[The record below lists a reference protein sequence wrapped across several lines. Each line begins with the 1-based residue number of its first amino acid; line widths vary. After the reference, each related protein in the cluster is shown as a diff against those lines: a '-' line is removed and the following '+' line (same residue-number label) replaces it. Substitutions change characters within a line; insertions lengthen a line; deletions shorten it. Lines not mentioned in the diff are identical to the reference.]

1 MLGLLLVIGTG
12 LAAADGVKPA
22 TRISQDLA
30 DLLSPRAAALS
41 VETDEGV
48 IESPVTP
55 IPDVVTID
63 AVASGDPAALEAEL
77 IALGAE
83 DTAIAGRMVSAR
95 IPLAA
100 IPYLEGVVSLQ
111 FARAAQAVTNVG
123 IVTSQGDKVMRADIA
138 RGLYGV
144 DGTGVLVGVLSDSY
158 NCQGGATFDMATG
171 DLPPTV
177 MVVEESSCGPNSSS
191 DEGRA
196 MLQIVHDV
204 APGASLAF
212 ATAFNGQASF
222 ANNIKALRDAGAK
235 VIVDDVSYVDAPMY
249 QDGVIAQ
256 AVDNV
261 KASGV
266 AYFSSAGNQARH
278 AYEHAFVPGQVLA
291 PGAFPSAFGAP
302 AFQGGTAH
310 NFGGTAMQRISFPA
324 GTGFTLALQW
334 DSPFFSVSG
343 GAGTPNDLDIYLL
356 QNNVVMRAAT
366 TNNLVSKDP
375 VEFLSAA
382 CSGRGTCVASL
393 MVVNHAGPVP
403 GRFKFVFYGASR
415 RLTLTPATN
424 SGTIYGHANAL
435 GAVAV
440 GASNYK
446 TPTTLE
452 PFSSGGTTPVL
463 FDTLGNRLMTPDLR
477 QFKPEIVAPDG
488 ANTTFFSAG
497 NDPEFDGFPNFF
509 GTSAAAPHA
518 AGVAALM
525 VQALPTLPP
534 ETLRNTLENTA
545 LNMGA
550 AGFDVNTGFGL
561 IRADAALAALH
572 TLTITAGPDGL
583 PNPAVPGG
591 DVNLSVD
598 AVDSFGH
605 TLTFAWTSMC
615 TGVPP
620 GTFNNSTLRTPTWT
634 APANA
639 TGATQTCVF
648 KVVVNDGHG
657 TTKTASFNETVRSV
671 PKVTTL
677 TPAAATVGTTITI
690 RGMGL
695 TDSSLVTFAGGAE
708 AVPTSVTA
716 TSLQV
721 VVPAGALTGILSVT
735 NPAGSGNSATAF
747 KAVPRIT
754 SLTPDDGV
762 VTTTVVTIAGT
773 TFTGASAVRF
783 GSVAVAPGNFA
794 VVDDSTITANVPAT
808 AVTAPVSITTPG
820 GTATSPAP
828 FVVIKAPTITSF
840 TPAVGAEGTVV
851 TLKGTNLASVTGVT
865 INGLSA
871 GPVTVVSP
879 TSVRVTIPTGATTG
893 RLAVVNP
900 AAGPVTSATDFRVAP
915 RIVSVSP
922 AQATPGTIVTLAG
935 ATFGGATSVKFGAV
949 AALSFTVVSNNSI
962 TATVPAAAISGRVT
976 VTTPAGTASSP
987 ADFIVIRAPTI
998 SSFTPATGPIQTSVT
1013 VNGTNLASVTSVSFN
1028 DTMASSVTILSP
1040 TSLRAVVPASA
1051 TSGKITV
1058 VGPAGQV
1065 LSAGS
1070 FAVTPSIDGFQP
1082 SRGAPGTVVTITG
1095 QAFTGA
1101 TAVRVGAVLAANISV
1116 TGSTQI
1122 TAAVPPTALSG
1133 PLSVTTASGTGTSA
1147 GSFTVVRAPTITSVS
1162 PPRGPIGSTV
1172 TLTGGN
1178 LGTVTAVDFNGTPAS
1193 GITVLSATSVRVVVP
1208 SGAQTGRIHASNEA
1222 GPATSPTDFVPTPQL
1237 LSTSPGRGLPD
1248 SMVTLTG
1255 TSFSAP
1261 ATVRFGAVVASFVR
1275 VDGGTQITTQVP
1287 SGALTGKI
1295 SVTTPTGTTTSA
1307 TTFVV
1312 IRPPTL
1318 SSFTPAAGAEGTL
1331 VTLSGANL
1339 AGVNRVAFGSANA
1352 TSITVLS
1359 ANSIRVVVPTGATT
1373 SKIAVSDEAGNAE
1386 SAATFTVTPRI
1397 LTIPAA
1403 APPGAGVTI
1412 SGTSLTNASVVHFGG
1427 VAATILNVDGPT
1439 QITATVPTAAI
1450 TGKITVTTPGGT
1462 ATSPTDFTVIR
1473 PPTVT
1478 SFSPA
1483 SGQVGTL
1490 VTLNGTNLGTAT
1502 AVTFGNVNVTAPITV
1517 VSSTSIKVT
1526 VPAGAL
1532 TGRIAVTNPA
1542 AGAQSATN
1550 FTLVPRITEFG
1561 AASGSDDTV
1570 VTILGTSFTGVTAVK
1585 FGTVSATFTFV
1596 SDGEITALVPAAA
1609 ITGRVSV
1616 TTPGGTATSP
1626 ADFVI
1631 TAAVF

>member
-1 MLGLLLVIGTG
+1 M
-12 LAAADGVKPA
+12 
-22 TRISQDLA
+22 
-30 DLLSPRAAALS
+30 
-41 VETDEGV
+41 
-48 IESPVTP
+48 
-55 IPDVVTID
+55 
-63 AVASGDPAALEAEL
+63 
-77 IALGAE
+77 
-83 DTAIAGRMVSAR
+83 
-95 IPLAA
+95 
-100 IPYLEGVVSLQ
+100 
-111 FARAAQAVTNVG
+111 
-123 IVTSQGDKVMRADIA
+123 
-138 RGLYGV
+138 
-144 DGTGVLVGVLSDSY
+144 
-158 NCQGGATFDMATG
+158 
-171 DLPPTV
+171 
-177 MVVEESSCGPNSSS
+177 
-191 DEGRA
+191 
-196 MLQIVHDV
+196 
-204 APGASLAF
+204 
-212 ATAFNGQASF
+212 
-222 ANNIKALRDAGAK
+222 
-235 VIVDDVSYVDAPMY
+235 
-249 QDGVIAQ
+249 
-256 AVDNV
+256 
-261 KASGV
+261 
-266 AYFSSAGNQARH
+266 
-278 AYEHAFVPGQVLA
+278 
-291 PGAFPSAFGAP
+291 
-302 AFQGGTAH
+302 
-310 NFGGTAMQRISFPA
+310 
-324 GTGFTLALQW
+324 
-334 DSPFFSVSG
+334 SG

-356 QNNVVMRAAT
+356 QNNVVVRAAT

-375 VEFLSAA
+375 VEVLSAG
-382 CSGRGTCVASL
+382 CSGFGTCVASI
-393 MVVNHAGPVP
+393 MIVNHAGPVP

-463 FDTLGNRLMTPDLR
+463 FDTLGNRLMTPDPR

-525 VQALPTLPP
+525 VQAVPTLLP

-572 TLTITAGPDGL
+572 TLTITAGPDGT
-583 PNPAVPGG
+583 PNPVVPGG
-591 DVNLSVD
+591 DVSLSVD

-605 TLTFAWTSMC
+605 TLTFAWTSTC

-639 TGATQTCVF
+639 TGATQTCVL

-747 KAVPRIT
+747 KAVPKIT

-783 GSVAVAPGNFA
+783 GAVAVAPGNFA

-808 AVTAPVSITTPG
+808 AVTAPVSVTTPG

-851 TLKGTNLASVTGVT
+851 TLNGTNLASVTGVT

-922 AQATPGTIVTLAG
+922 AQATPGTMVTLAG

-949 AALSFTVVSNNSI
+949 AVAPLSFTVVSNNSI
-962 TATVPAAAISGRVT
+962 TATVPATAISGRVT
-976 VTTPAGTASSP
+976 VTTPAGTATSP

-998 SSFTPATGPIQTSVT
+998 SSFTPAAGPIGTSVT

-1028 DTMASSVTILSP
+1028 DTMASSVTILSA

-1058 VGPAGQV
+1058 VDPAGQV

-1082 SRGAPGTVVTITG
+1082 SRGAPGTIVTITG

-1101 TAVRVGAVLAANISV
+1101 TAVRVGTVLAANISV

-1147 GSFTVVRAPTITSVS
+1147 SSFTVVRAPTITSVS

-1172 TLTGGN
+1172 TLTGSG
-1178 LGTVTAVDFNGTPAS
+1178 LGTATAVDFNGTPVS

-1208 SGAQTGRIHASNEA
+1208 SGAQTGRIHASNEV
-1222 GPATSPTDFVPTPQL
+1222 GPATSPTDFVLTPQL

-1261 ATVRFGAVVASFVR
+1261 ATVRFGAVVASFVQ

-1287 SGALTGKI
+1287 AGALTGKI
-1295 SVTTPTGTTTSA
+1295 SVTTPTGTTTS
-1307 TTFVV
+1307 TTNFVV

-1339 AGVNRVAFGSANA
+1339 AGVNQVAFGSANA

-1359 ANSIRVVVPTGATT
+1359 ASSIRVVVPTGATT
-1373 SKIAVSDEAGNAE
+1373 SKIAVSDEAGNAQ

-1403 APPGAGVTI
+1403 VLPGAGVTI
-1412 SGTSLTNASVVHFGG
+1412 TGTSLTSASAVRFGG
-1427 VAATILNVDGPT
+1427 VAATTFTVDGST
-1439 QITATVPTAAI
+1439 QITATVPTAAVS
-1450 TGKITVTTPGGT
+1450 GKITVTTPGGT

-1502 AVTFGNVNVTAPITV
+1502 AVTFGNVSVTAPITV
-1517 VSSTSIKVT
+1517 VSPTSIKVT

-1550 FTLVPRITEFG
+1550 FTL
-1561 AASGSDDTV
+1561 
-1570 VTILGTSFTGVTAVK
+1570 
-1585 FGTVSATFTFV
+1585 
-1596 SDGEITALVPAAA
+1596 AAA
-1609 ITGRVSV
+1609 DHGVWRGVGLRRHGGHHPRHQLHRRHRREVRDRERDASRSSRTARSPPSCRRRRS
-1616 TTPGGTATSP
+1616 PGASRSPPPEAPRPARRTS
-1626 ADFVI
+1626 
-1631 TAAVF
+1631 

>member
-1 MLGLLLVIGTG
+1 V
-12 LAAADGVKPA
+12 
-22 TRISQDLA
+22 
-30 DLLSPRAAALS
+30 
-41 VETDEGV
+41 
-48 IESPVTP
+48 
-55 IPDVVTID
+55 
-63 AVASGDPAALEAEL
+63 SGDP
-77 IALGAE
+77 
-83 DTAIAGRMVSAR
+83 
-95 IPLAA
+95 
-100 IPYLEGVVSLQ
+100 
-111 FARAAQAVTNVG
+111 
-123 IVTSQGDKVMRADIA
+123 
-138 RGLYGV
+138 
-144 DGTGVLVGVLSDSY
+144 GT
-158 NCQGGATFDMATG
+158 Q
-171 DLPPTV
+171 
-177 MVVEESSCGPNSSS
+177 
-191 DEGRA
+191 
-196 MLQIVHDV
+196 
-204 APGASLAF
+204 
-212 ATAFNGQASF
+212 
-222 ANNIKALRDAGAK
+222 
-235 VIVDDVSYVDAPMY
+235 
-249 QDGVIAQ
+249 
-256 AVDNV
+256 
-261 KASGV
+261 
-266 AYFSSAGNQARH
+266 
-278 AYEHAFVPGQVLA
+278 
-291 PGAFPSAFGAP
+291 
-302 AFQGGTAH
+302 
-310 NFGGTAMQRISFPA
+310 
-324 GTGFTLALQW
+324 
-334 DSPFFSVSG
+334 
-343 GAGTPNDLDIYLL
+343 NDLDIYLL
-356 QNNVVMRAAT
+356 RNNVVVAAAT
-366 TNNLVSKDP
+366 TNNLMSKDP

-463 FDTLGNRLMTPDLR
+463 FDILGNRLDPPDPR

-525 VQALPTLPP
+525 VQAVPTLLP

-572 TLTITAGPDGL
+572 TLTITAGPDGT

-591 DVNLSVD
+591 DVSLSVD

-605 TLTFAWTSMC
+605 ALTFAWTSTC

-639 TGATQTCVF
+639 TGATQTCVL

-677 TPAAATVGTTITI
+677 TPAAATVGTTIMI

-747 KAVPRIT
+747 KAVPKIT

-783 GSVAVAPGNFA
+783 GAVAVAPGNFA

-828 FVVIKAPTITSF
+828 FVVIKAPTITGF

-851 TLKGTNLASVTGVT
+851 TLNGTNLASVTGVT

-879 TSVRVTIPTGATTG
+879 TSVRVTIPAGATTG

-922 AQATPGTIVTLAG
+922 AQGTPGTMVTLAG

-998 SSFTPATGPIQTSVT
+998 SSFTPAAGPIGTSVT
-1013 VNGTNLASVTSVSFN
+1013 VNGTNLGSVTSVSFN
-1028 DTMASSVTILSP
+1028 DTMASSVTILSA

-1082 SRGAPGTVVTITG
+1082 SRGAPGTIVTITG

-1147 GSFTVVRAPTITSVS
+1147 SSFTVVRAPTITSVS

-1172 TLTGGN
+1172 TLTGGH

-1208 SGAQTGRIHASNEA
+1208 SGGQTGRIHASNEA
-1222 GPATSPTDFVPTPQL
+1222 GPATSPTDFVLTPQL

-1261 ATVRFGAVVASFVR
+1261 ATVRFGAVVASFIR

-1295 SVTTPTGTTTSA
+1295 SVTTPTGTTTST

-1318 SSFTPAAGAEGTL
+1318 SSFTPTAGAEGTL

-1339 AGVNRVAFGSANA
+1339 AGVNQVAFGSANA

-1412 SGTSLTNASVVHFGG
+1412 TGTSLTNASVVQFGG
-1427 VAATILNVDGPT
+1427 VAAASLNVDGPT

-1462 ATSPTDFTVIR
+1462 ATSPTYFTVIR

-1478 SFSPA
+1478 SFTPA

-1502 AVTFGNVNVTAPITV
+1502 AVTFGNVNVTAPLTV
-1517 VSSTSIKVT
+1517 VSPTSIKVT

-1550 FTLVPRITEFG
+1550 FTLAPRITEFG

-1570 VTILGTSFTGVTAVK
+1570 VTIRGTSFTGVTAVK

>member
-1 MLGLLLVIGTG
+1 MMLGLLLVSGTG

-77 IALGAE
+77 IALGAQ

-177 MVVEESSCGPNSSS
+177 MVVQESSCGSNSSS
-191 DEGRA
+191 DEGGA

-235 VIVDDVSYVDAPMY
+235 VIVDDVSYIDAPMY

-278 AYEHAFVPGQVLA
+278 AYEHAFVPGQIFA
-291 PGAFPSAFGAP
+291 PGAFAGLPFL
-302 AFQGGTAH
+302 GGTAH

-343 GAGTPNDLDIYLL
+343 DPGTPNDLDIYLL
-356 QNNVVMRAAT
+356 QNNVVVRAAT
-366 TNNLVSKDP
+366 TNNLMSKDP
-375 VEFLSAA
+375 VEVLSAV
-382 CSGRGTCVASL
+382 CLGPGTCVRSI
-393 MVVNHAGPVP
+393 MIVNHAGPDP
-403 GRFKFVFYGASR
+403 GRFKLVFYGASR
-415 RLTLTPATN
+415 RLTLTPAMN

-435 GAVAV
+435 GAIAV
-440 GASNYK
+440 GAANYK

-572 TLTITAGPDGL
+572 TLTITGGPSGTPD
-583 PNPAVPGG
+583 PPVVPGG
-591 DVNLSVD
+591 VVSLSVD

-605 TLTFAWTSMC
+605 TLTFAWTSTC
-615 TGVPP
+615 TGIPS
-620 GTFNNSTLRTPTWT
+620 GTFNDATLRTPTWT
-634 APANA
+634 AAANA
-639 TGATQTCVF
+639 TGATQTCVL

-657 TTKTASFNETVRSV
+657 TTKTASINETVLSV

-690 RGMGL
+690 GGMGL
-695 TDSSLVTFAGGAE
+695 TGSSLVTFAGGAK
-708 AVPTSVTA
+708 AVPTAVTA

-721 VVPAGALTGILSVT
+721 VVAAGALTGILSVT
-735 NPAGSGNSATAF
+735 NPAGSGNSAIKF
-747 KAVPRIT
+747 KALPKIT

-783 GSVAVAPGNFA
+783 GAVAVAPGNFA

-922 AQATPGTIVTLAG
+922 AQATSGTIVTLAG

-949 AALSFTVVSNNSI
+949 AVAPLSFTVVSNNSI
-962 TATVPAAAISGRVT
+962 TATVPATAISGRVT
-976 VTTPAGTASSP
+976 VTTPAGTATSP

-998 SSFTPATGPIQTSVT
+998 SSFTPAAGPIGTSVT

-1028 DTMASSVTILSP
+1028 DTMASSVTILSA

-1058 VGPAGQV
+1058 VDPAGQA

-1082 SRGAPGTVVTITG
+1082 SRGAPGTLVTITG

-1101 TAVRVGAVLAANISV
+1101 TAVRVGGVMAANIAV

-1122 TAAVPPTALSG
+1122 TATVPPTALSG
-1133 PLSVTTASGTGTSA
+1133 PLSVTTGSGTGTSA
-1147 GSFTVVRAPTITSVS
+1147 SSFTVVRAPTITSVA

-1172 TLTGGN
+1172 TLTGGG
-1178 LGTVTAVDFNGTPAS
+1178 LGTATAVDFNGTPVS

-1208 SGAQTGRIHASNEA
+1208 PGAQTGRIHASNEA
-1222 GPATSPTDFVPTPQL
+1222 GPATSPTDFVLTPRL

-1261 ATVRFGAVVASFVR
+1261 ATVRFGALLASFVQ
-1275 VDGGTQITTQVP
+1275 VDGATQITTQVP

-1295 SVTTPTGTTTSA
+1295 SVTTPTGTTTS
-1307 TTFVV
+1307 TTNFVV
-1312 IRPPTL
+1312 IRPPRV

-1339 AGVNRVAFGSANA
+1339 AGVNQVAFGSANA

-1359 ANSIRVVVPTGATT
+1359 ASSIQMVVPDGATT
-1373 SKIAVSDEAGNAE
+1373 SKIAVSDEAGNAQ

-1403 APPGAGVTI
+1403 ALPGAGVTI
-1412 SGTSLTNASVVHFGG
+1412 TGTSLTSASAVRFGG
-1427 VAATILNVDGPT
+1427 VAATTFTVDGPT
-1439 QITATVPTAAI
+1439 QITAAVPTAAVS
-1450 TGKITVTTPGGT
+1450 GKITVTTPGGT
-1462 ATSPTDFTVIR
+1462 ATSLTDFTVIR
-1473 PPTVT
+1473 PPTVM
-1478 SFSPA
+1478 SFTPV
-1483 SGQVGTL
+1483 SGQVGAL
-1490 VTLNGTNLGTAT
+1490 ITLNGTNLGTVT
-1502 AVTFGNVNVTAPITV
+1502 AVTFGNVSVTAPITV
-1517 VSSTSIKVT
+1517 VSPTSIKVT
-1526 VPAGAL
+1526 APSGAL

-1542 AGAQSATN
+1542 ASAQSATN
-1550 FTLVPRITEFG
+1550 FTLVPRITGFG
-1561 AASGSDDTV
+1561 APSGSDDTV
-1570 VTILGTSFTGVTAVK
+1570 VTILGTSFTGVTSVK
-1585 FGTVSATFTFV
+1585 FGTVSAAFTFV

-1626 ADFVI
+1626 ADLVI

>member
-1 MLGLLLVIGTG
+1 
-12 LAAADGVKPA
+12 
-22 TRISQDLA
+22 
-30 DLLSPRAAALS
+30 
-41 VETDEGV
+41 
-48 IESPVTP
+48 
-55 IPDVVTID
+55 
-63 AVASGDPAALEAEL
+63 
-77 IALGAE
+77 
-83 DTAIAGRMVSAR
+83 
-95 IPLAA
+95 
-100 IPYLEGVVSLQ
+100 
-111 FARAAQAVTNVG
+111 
-123 IVTSQGDKVMRADIA
+123 
-138 RGLYGV
+138 
-144 DGTGVLVGVLSDSY
+144 
-158 NCQGGATFDMATG
+158 
-171 DLPPTV
+171 
-177 MVVEESSCGPNSSS
+177 
-191 DEGRA
+191 
-196 MLQIVHDV
+196 
-204 APGASLAF
+204 
-212 ATAFNGQASF
+212 
-222 ANNIKALRDAGAK
+222 
-235 VIVDDVSYVDAPMY
+235 
-249 QDGVIAQ
+249 
-256 AVDNV
+256 
-261 KASGV
+261 
-266 AYFSSAGNQARH
+266 
-278 AYEHAFVPGQVLA
+278 
-291 PGAFPSAFGAP
+291 
-302 AFQGGTAH
+302 
-310 NFGGTAMQRISFPA
+310 MQRISFPA
-324 GTGFTLALQW
+324 GTGFRLALQW

-343 GAGTPNDLDIYLL
+343 EPGTTNDLDIYIL
-356 QNNVVMRAAT
+356 QNNVVVAAAT
-366 TNNLVSKDP
+366 TNNLVARDP
-375 VEFLSAA
+375 VEVLITGCTGF
-382 CSGRGTCVASL
+382 GTCVASI
-393 MVVNHAGPVP
+393 MIVNHAGPDP

-415 RLTLTPATN
+415 SLTLTPAMN
-424 SGTIYGHANAL
+424 SGTIVGHANAL
-435 GAVAV
+435 GAIAV

-452 PFSSGGTTPVL
+452 PFSSGGTTPIL
-463 FDTLGNRLMTPDLR
+463 FGTLGNRLAAPDPR

-497 NDPEFDGFPNFF
+497 TDPEFDGFPNFF

-525 VQALPTLPP
+525 VQAVPTLLP

-572 TLTITAGPDGL
+572 TLTITAGPDGT
-583 PNPAVPGG
+583 PNPPVVPGG
-591 DVNLSVD
+591 IVPGGIVNLSVD

-605 TLTFAWTSMC
+605 TLTFAWTSTC
-615 TGVPP
+615 TGILS
-620 GTFNNSTLRTPTWT
+620 GTFDNATLRTPTWT
-634 APANA
+634 AAANA
-639 TGATQTCVF
+639 TGATQTCVL

-657 TTKTASFNETVRSV
+657 TTKTASFNETVLSV

-677 TPAAATVGTTITI
+677 TPAAATVGTRITI
-690 RGMGL
+690 GGMGL
-695 TDSSLVTFAGGAE
+695 TGSSLVTFAGGAE
-708 AVPTSVTA
+708 AVPTAVTP

-747 KAVPRIT
+747 KAIPKIT

-783 GSVAVAPGNFA
+783 GAVAVAAGNFA

-820 GTATSPAP
+820 GTTTSPAP

-851 TLKGTNLASVTGVT
+851 TLNGTNLASVTGVT

-935 ATFGGATSVKFGAV
+935 ATFGGATTVKFGAV
-949 AALSFTVVSNNSI
+949 AVAPLSFTVVSSNSI
-962 TATVPAAAISGRVT
+962 TATVPATAISGRVT
-976 VTTPAGTASSP
+976 VTTPAGTATSP

-998 SSFTPATGPIQTSVT
+998 SSFTPAAGPVGTSVT
-1013 VNGTNLASVTSVSFN
+1013 VNGTNLASVTSVGFN
-1028 DTMASSVTILSP
+1028 GTIASSVTILSA

-1058 VGPAGQV
+1058 VVDPAGQV

-1082 SRGAPGTVVTITG
+1082 SRGAPGTIVTITG

-1147 GSFTVVRAPTITSVS
+1147 SSFTVVRAPSITNVS

-1172 TLTGGN
+1172 TLTGGH
-1178 LGTVTAVDFNGTPAS
+1178 LGTATAVDFNGTAVS

-1208 SGAQTGRIHASNEA
+1208 SGAQTGRIHASNEV
-1222 GPATSPTDFVPTPQL
+1222 GPRPATSPTDFVLTPQL

-1261 ATVRFGAVVASFVR
+1261 ATVRFGAVVASFVQ

-1295 SVTTPTGTTTSA
+1295 SVTTPTGTTTS
-1307 TTFVV
+1307 TTNFVV

-1339 AGVNRVAFGSANA
+1339 AGVNQVAFGSANA

-1359 ANSIRVVVPTGATT
+1359 ASSIRVVVPAGATT
-1373 SKIAVSDEAGNAE
+1373 SKIAVSDEAGNAQ

-1403 APPGAGVTI
+1403 ALPGAGVTI
-1412 SGTSLTNASVVHFGG
+1412 TGTSLTSASVVRFGG
-1427 VAATILNVDGPT
+1427 VVATTFTVDGPT
-1439 QITATVPTAAI
+1439 QITATVPTAAVS
-1450 TGKITVTTPGGT
+1450 GKITVTTPGGT

-1478 SFSPA
+1478 SFTPA
-1483 SGQVGTL
+1483 SGQVGAL
-1490 VTLNGTNLGTAT
+1490 VTLNGLNLGTVT
-1502 AVTFGNVNVTAPITV
+1502 TVTFGNVSVTAPITV
-1517 VSSTSIKVT
+1517 VSPSSIKVT
-1526 VPAGAL
+1526 VPSGAL

-1550 FTLVPRITEFG
+1550 FTLVPRITGFG
-1561 AASGSDDTV
+1561 APSGSDDTV

-1626 ADFVI
+1626 ADLVI